1 MDSDSDDDNWNVI
14 RDKPVTFEQLFV
26 SSSMDTVRSVP
37 CWQLLQH
44 ATSYCLVI
52 MRESRGSQHD
62 CGSDL
67 GSGNL
72 FHGPRTLFEQVR
84 QESREGEP
92 GNWLMMLTIR
102 SQEGNLSDLVDYVLK
117 RSAVWHTERDAF
129 FFAAEI
135 LHFYVRDRV
144 NLVYMIADVPHHRRY
159 QWPVSVLSIAE
170 IAFRGRALILREYA
184 RRRWAWPRRLG
195 PLLGRML
202 CFVRQ
207 LFDKVHY
214 RPGGLGANA
223 AQHGFQIHARQ
234 HQ

>member
-1 MDSDSDDDNWNVI
+1 
-14 RDKPVTFEQLFV
+14 
-26 SSSMDTVRSVP
+26 
-37 CWQLLQH
+37 
-44 ATSYCLVI
+44 
-52 MRESRGSQHD
+52 
-62 CGSDL
+62 
-67 GSGNL
+67 
-72 FHGPRTLFEQVR
+72 
-84 QESREGEP
+84 
-92 GNWLMMLTIR
+92 MMLTIR

-184 RRRWAWPRRLG
+184 RRRWAWLRRLG